1 MEEGDDQLRRTM
13 PHSCRE
19 LSAASFT
26 FSQATETLSDD
37 PKSQKGRD
45 MLVEAVQGMLR
56 GTTDILANYDGFEVR
71 KMVRMGN
78 NLLGQL
84 AVAQQHARGGRGV
97 FAEAIDAVLKTIK
110 GDTAMLGKN
119 VDDRAGELRNVSHSA
134 RLTRAVS
141 RMQTTAPL
149 VVVSL
154 RTVAR
159 LSVSKRARDGFNFAV
174 DEMQLSISE
183 IVTVLNFTAIDDTA
197 FEEKGGTLANVLE
210 GVEDELYTEDLQLE
224 RLEEQVGR
232 RSRYV

>member
-1 MEEGDDQLRRTM
+1 
-13 PHSCRE
+13 
-19 LSAASFT
+19 
-26 FSQATETLSDD
+26 
-37 PKSQKGRD
+37 

-224 RLEEQVGR
+224 RLEEQVCR